1 VRITTT
7 SAQSLSTD
15 IYATTQIPVLV
26 KNIRD
31 PLYGFI
37 TINEMELDVISAP
50 EVQRLR
56 RVAHLG
62 LSDAVYPSATHSRF
76 EHSLGVM
83 HLAGELAKSLGLPED
98 TRQAY
103 KIAGLLHDVGHSP
116 FSHALEN
123 VIEERLGFEH
133 ERQSE
138 RIIREL
144 EDLYAPDAEFVI
156 DIIHG
161 NSDYDIVAGDID
173 ADRLDYLQRD
183 SLRTGFQ
190 NSSVDVRTIVKFAQT
205 HGDQVVF
212 DKKAVQAIEDMFSAR
227 LRMMKTIAG
236 HHATRIA
243 EAMLRRAVNDFLNST
258 SYTAEDILTWDDYQ
272 LHTRLLEYEGH
283 ENIPRKGDGGLYTR
297 ISNRDLYKRALY
309 VNENTV
315 GRERISEIAS
325 EHNNPTGIEEQI
337 ATDAGVS
344 PQSVIVD
351 LPSLPD
357 KESTH
362 VRIVMPNGVQDFSD
376 ISPIPSHLVDVE
388 WRNTTLGVYSPESD
402 TSAMRDAA
410 RDYFGV

>member
-1 VRITTT
+1 M
-7 SAQSLSTD
+7 
-15 IYATTQIPVLV
+15 

-37 TINEMELDVISAP
+37 TIDEMELDVISAP

-56 RVAHLG
+56 RVAQLG

-83 HLAGELAKSLGLPED
+83 HLAGELADSLGLPEE
-98 TRQAY
+98 TIQAY
-103 KIAGLLHDVGHSP
+103 RIAGLLHDVGHSP
-116 FSHALEN
+116 FSHALES

-138 RIIREL
+138 RIINEL
-144 EDLYAPDAEFVI
+144 EDLYASDAEFVI

-161 NSDYDIVAGDID
+161 DSDYDIVAGDID

-190 NSSVDVRTIVKFAQT
+190 NSSVDVRTIVNFART
-205 HGDQVVF
+205 HEEEVVF

-243 EAMLRRAVNDFLNST
+243 EAMLRRAVNDFLDET
-258 SYTAEDILTWDDYQ
+258 SYTAADVLTWDDYQ

-283 ENIPRKGDGGLYTR
+283 ENVPRKSENLYTR
-297 ISNRDLYKRALY
+297 IANRDLYKRALY
-309 VNENTV
+309 VNENAI
-315 GRERISEIAS
+315 GRETIAEIAS
-325 EHNNPTGIEEQI
+325 EYDSPSEIEAQI
-337 ATDAGVS
+337 AADAGVS
-344 PQSVIVD
+344 PDHVIVD

-357 KESTH
+357 DESTR
-362 VRIVMPNGVQDFSD
+362 VRIMMPDGVRDFSD
-376 ISPIPSHLVDVE
+376 ISPIPSHLVDVG
-388 WRNTTLGVYSPESD
+388 WRNTTLGVYSPRSD
-402 TSAMRDAA
+402 DDAVADAA
-410 RDYFGV
+410 RAYFGV

>member
-1 VRITTT
+1 MN
-7 SAQSLSTD
+7 TD
-15 IYATTQIPVLV
+15 IDRSM

-37 TINEMELDVISAP
+37 TVNEMELSIISAP
-50 EVQRLR
+50 AVQRLR

-83 HLAGELAKSLGLPED
+83 HLAGELAESLSLPEE
-98 TRQAY
+98 TIQAY
-103 KIAGLLHDVGHSP
+103 KIAGLLHDAGHSP
-116 FSHALEN
+116 FSHALEE
-123 VIEERLGFEH
+123 VIEDRLGFKH

-161 NSDYDIVAGDID
+161 NTKYDIVAGDID

-183 SLRTGFQ
+183 SRRTGFR

-205 HGDQVVF
+205 HNEGIVF

-236 HHATRIA
+236 HHATCIA
-243 EAMLRRAVNDFLNST
+243 EAMLRQAVNDFLDDS
-258 SYTAEDILTWDDYQ
+258 SYTAEDVLTWDDYQ
-272 LHTRLLEYEGH
+272 LHTRLLEHEGQ
-283 ENIPRKGDGGLYTR
+283 ENMPENVAEKLYTR
-297 ISNRDLYKRALY
+297 IANRNLYKRALY
-309 VNENTV
+309 VNENSI
-315 GRERISEIAS
+315 GRKTLSEIAS
-325 EHNNPTGIEEQI
+325 EYDNATSIEEQI
-337 ATDAGVS
+337 ATKADIN
-344 PQSVIVD
+344 PQYVIVD

-357 KESTH
+357 GESTDVH
-362 VRIVMPNGVQDFSD
+362 IMMPDRAQDFSD
-376 ISPIPSHLVDVE
+376 ISPTPSHLVDVQ
-388 WRNTTLGVYSPESD
+388 WRNTTLGVYSPQSD
-402 TSAMRDAA
+402 VDAVRA
-410 RDYFGV
+410 AAEDYFQL